1 MLRGAR
7 PAQQLSADFARW
19 IYRRMILS
27 HTHKEVFAAFE
38 KIVFEKGKNQRF
50 NHWIFKQADRL
61 EVLEA
66 TAAAIIRS
74 RALGQIS
81 AMGEGVIQE
90 LVGAFPGL

>member
-1 MLRGAR
+1 
-7 PAQQLSADFARW
+7 
-19 IYRRMILS
+19 MILS

-38 KIVFEKGKNQRF
+38 KIVFETDKNQRF

-66 TAAAIIRS
+66 TAAAIVRS